1 MKTYCVCSDHFNDSD
16 YNKNDFNVMKLL
28 GYEKRMRLRLNPEAV
43 PNTHPEKDELLLFLN
58 GKVQN
63 IEEET
68 AARTNRSRVNR
79 RNVRYI
85 LPACVVSA
93 IRERFPNPDG
103 IPYTGY
109 ISLKTN
115 EGHNLP

>member
-1 MKTYCVCSDHFNDSD
+1 MKTYYVCSDHFNDSD

-43 PNTHPEKDELLLFLN
+43 PNTHLEKDD
-58 GKVQN
+58 
-63 IEEET
+63 
-68 AARTNRSRVNR
+68 
-79 RNVRYI
+79 
-85 LPACVVSA
+85 VSA

-103 IPYTGY
+103 IPHTGY